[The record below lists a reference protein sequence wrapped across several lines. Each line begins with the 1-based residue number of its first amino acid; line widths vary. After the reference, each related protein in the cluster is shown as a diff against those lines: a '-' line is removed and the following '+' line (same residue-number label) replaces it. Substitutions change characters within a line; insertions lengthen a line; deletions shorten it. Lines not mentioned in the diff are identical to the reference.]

1 MAKKGEEMHCS
12 HIPSSPASPNPCR
25 GTGCIHSRLSSAPG
39 ELPPGAPCMVSQEA
53 AVMCPV
59 SVAPPPF
66 LHLPRPHLFLSFP
79 GLPVLPV
86 EFNSFSQHLPR
97 ACPSPELGTE
107 GHRDDAGQGS
117 ALQALIL
124 QQHEYRLQSTRLSW
138 TLHSAPFKL
147 CDLGSTT

>member
-1 MAKKGEEMHCS
+1 MPCLCGTS
-12 HIPSSPASPNPCR
+12 HHSFICPAPTFFCPS
-25 GTGCIHSRLSSAPG
+25 LVQPG
-39 ELPPGAPCMVSQEA
+39 V
-53 AVMCPV
+53 
-59 SVAPPPF
+59 
-66 LHLPRPHLFLSFP
+66 
-79 GLPVLPV
+79 PV

-97 ACPSPELGTE
+97 ACPSPELGTA

-124 QQHEYRLQSTRLSW
+124 QQHEHRLQSTRLSW